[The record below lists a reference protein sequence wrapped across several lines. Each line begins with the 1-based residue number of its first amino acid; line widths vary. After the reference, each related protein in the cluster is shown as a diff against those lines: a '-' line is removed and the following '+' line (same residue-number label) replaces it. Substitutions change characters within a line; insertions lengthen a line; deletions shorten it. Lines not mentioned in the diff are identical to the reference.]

1 MLIAALGS
9 SFAAGPTLAPVAD
22 RAAMRSALNYPH
34 RLAAALGAELVDL
47 TVSGATCATILDTPQ
62 VIAPGV
68 QFPPQILGLPAGADL
83 VTVTAGG
90 NDLRFIGSM
99 LAMAW
104 HRHDPAAP
112 MTALLAAQPA
122 GRAGPDVGSGA
133 FGRAVETVSADLARI
148 VAQVRVRA
156 PRARVVL
163 VDYLT
168 VLDPGSRSAVVDFT
182 DAELVAFRARQDG
195 LEQAFRVAAARSGA
209 HLVPASEHSR
219 GHGLG
224 SRQPW
229 VADFVPDARRTAG
242 SFHPTAAGMAAVA
255 DLLVGALA

>member
-9 SFAAGPTLAPVAD
+9 SFAAGPTLEPVAD

-34 RLAAALGAELVDL
+34 RLAAALGAQLVDL
-47 TVSGATCATILDTPQ
+47 TVSGATCATILDHHQ
-62 VIAPGV
+62 AIAPGV
-68 QFPPQILGLPAGADL
+68 RFPPQLDGLPADADL

-99 LAMAW
+99 LTAAW
-104 HRHDPAAP
+104 QRHDPRSAMAVV
-112 MTALLAAQPA
+112 LAGQQQPA
-122 GRAGPDVGSGA
+122 IPETGTPAFAGAVGSVA
-133 FGRAVETVSADLARI
+133 ADLARI
-148 VAQVRVRA
+148 VARVRARA

-168 VLDPGSRSAVVDFT
+168 VLDPGARSAVVEFT
-182 DAELVAFRARQDG
+182 DAELAGFRARQDG
-195 LEQAFRVAAARSGA
+195 LEEAFRIAADRSGA
-209 HLVPASEHSR
+209 QLVAASEHSR

-224 SRQPW
+224 SGRPW

-255 DLLVGALA
+255 ELLVRALS

>member
-9 SFAAGPTLAPVAD
+9 SFAAGPTLEPVAD

-34 RLAAALGAELVDL
+34 RLATALDAELVDL
-47 TVSGATCATILDTPQ
+47 SVSGATCATILDHPQ

-68 QFPPQILGLPAGADL
+68 RFPPQLDGLPAGADL

-99 LAMAW
+99 LTAAW
-104 HRHDPAAP
+104 RRHDPRAA
-112 MTALLAAQPA
+112 MTTLLAGQQQAT
-122 GRAGPDVGSGA
+122 PDVGTAA
-133 FGRAVETVSADLARI
+133 FADAVGSVGADLARI
-148 VAQVRVRA
+148 VARVQARA

-168 VLDPGSRSAVVDFT
+168 VLDPSSRSAVVAFT
-182 DAELVAFRARQDG
+182 DAELAGFRARQDG
-195 LEQAFRVAAARSGA
+195 LEEAFRIAADRSGA
-209 HLVPASEHSR
+209 QLVAASEHSR

-224 SRQPW
+224 SPGPW
-229 VADFVPDARRTAG
+229 VADFVPDARRTGG

-255 DLLVGALA
+255 GLVVGALG

>member
-9 SFAAGPTLAPVAD
+9 SFAAGPTLEPVAD

-47 TVSGATCATILDTPQ
+47 TVSGATCGTILEHPQ

-68 QFPPQILGLPAGADL
+68 RFAPQIDGLPAGADL

-99 LAMAW
+99 MTAAW
-104 HRHDPAAP
+104 LRHDPRSP
-112 MTALLAAQPA
+112 MAALLAGQPQPVPEVGTA
-122 GRAGPDVGSGA
+122 GFADAVGGVA
-133 FGRAVETVSADLARI
+133 ADLARI
-148 VAQVRVRA
+148 VARVRARA

-168 VLDPGSRSAVVDFT
+168 VLDPASRSAVVEFT
-182 DAELVAFRARQDG
+182 DAELAGFRARQDG
-195 LEQAFRVAAARSGA
+195 LEEAFRIAADRSGA
-209 HLVPASEHSR
+209 PLVAASAHSR

-224 SRQPW
+224 APEPW

-242 SFHPTAAGMAAVA
+242 SFHPTAGGMAAVA
-255 DLLVGALA
+255 GLLVEALR